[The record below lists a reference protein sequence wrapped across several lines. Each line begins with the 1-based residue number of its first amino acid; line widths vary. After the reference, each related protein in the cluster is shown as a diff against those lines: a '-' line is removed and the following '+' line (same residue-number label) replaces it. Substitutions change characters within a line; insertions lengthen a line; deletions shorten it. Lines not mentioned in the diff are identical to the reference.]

1 MTLPA
6 SPPERLLK
14 PFVGTA
20 AKAVA
25 APLARL
31 NIYDGSVRSGKTTV
45 SIVKFIHLVRHA
57 PAGLLGLFGKT
68 ERTAKQNVID
78 PLISFVGSRNARY
91 TAGNGILHL
100 LGRKIIVIGAND
112 EKAEGKIRGVT
123 LAGAYGDEVTLWPES
138 FFAMLLSRLS
148 VPGAAFIGTTNP
160 DTPAH
165 WLNKRYFKRAA
176 DLNLQRYRFGLDDNP
191 YLDPAYVA
199 AIKKEYVG
207 LWYRRFILGEWCVA
221 EGSIYSMLDPDRHLI
236 QALPPDLEKQP
247 PLFTSWAG
255 GDYGTTNPTTFLVG
269 TAYQHRIIV
278 HHEYRHDSA
287 LSGHAKTDK
296 EYADDYFAWKAGHG
310 YPLTRSYIDPAAASF
325 ILQLWRDGEKGI
337 VANGDNAVADG
348 LREVATL
355 LGEDLLVFHEPT
367 TEALFEEMVGY
378 AWDPTASER
387 GQDQPL
393 KINDHG
399 PDALRYLVRGTRQ
412 TWRTYLEGAQH
423 ASA

>member
-1 MTLPA
+1 MTVRE
-6 SPPERLLK
+6 SPPARLLK
-14 PFVGTA
+14 PFVGVA
-20 AKAVA
+20 AKAIA
-25 APLARL
+25 EPLGRL

-45 SIVKFIHLVRHA
+45 SIVKFIHFVRHA
-57 PAGLLGLFGKT
+57 PPGLLGLFGKT

-100 LGRKIIVIGAND
+100 LGRKVLVVGAND

-123 LAGAYGDEVTLWPES
+123 LAGAYGDEMTLWPET
-138 FFAMLLSRLS
+138 FFTMLLSRLS
-148 VPGAAFIGTTNP
+148 VTGAAFIGTTNP

-165 WLNKRYFKRAA
+165 WLNKRYFRRAA
-176 DLNLQRYRFGLDDNP
+176 ELGLKRFVFGLDDNP
-191 YLDPAYVA
+191 YLDRAYVE

-221 EGSIYSMLDPDRHLI
+221 EGSIYSMLDPSRHLI
-236 QALPPDLEKQP
+236 ADLPDDLEAKP
-247 PLFTSWAG
+247 TLFESWAG
-255 GDYGTTNPTTFLVG
+255 GDYGTTNPTTFLLG
-269 TAYQHRIIV
+269 TLYQGRIIV
-278 HHEYRHDSA
+278 HHEYRHDSG
-287 LSGHAKTDK
+287 LTGHQKTDK
-296 EYADDYFAWKAGHG
+296 EYSDDYFAWKAGHG
-310 YPLTRSYIDPAAASF
+310 YPLTRSFIDPAAASF

-337 VANGDNAVADG
+337 VANGDNAVSDG

-367 TEALFEEMVGY
+367 TEALFEELVGY
-378 AWDPTASER
+378 AWDPVASER
-387 GQDQPL
+387 GEDRPL

-412 TWRTYLEGAQH
+412 IWRKYLEGAVD
-423 ASA
+423 AAA